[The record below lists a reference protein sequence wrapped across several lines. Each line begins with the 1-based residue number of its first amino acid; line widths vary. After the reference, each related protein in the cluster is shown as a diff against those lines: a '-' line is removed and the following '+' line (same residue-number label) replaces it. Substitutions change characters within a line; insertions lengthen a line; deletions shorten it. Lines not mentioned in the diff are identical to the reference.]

1 MERIFLMKIIVACD
15 GSQQSKKAIE
25 LLKQLPIPD
34 AQFQLINVAPVI
46 EYDPEVIAKEAKEK
60 IEAYN
65 TDMLQKAKE
74 LLDDAKKLVE
84 PDSKACEAKLIEGS
98 PAEVL
103 IEESKDADLIVMGSR
118 GLNPIKKIFLG
129 SVSDALL
136 RHAECSVLLYKEA
149 KEGEA
154 VGDPLKVVVG
164 YDDTPNSR
172 EACEFLKKFAPNQLN
187 SVDLL
192 AVMQTHFY
200 YGMNYSST
208 ILETWP
214 KQKQVLEESLEA
226 MKRELENQK
235 ASKNVGVTLKLD
247 SYDVAHE
254 INDFAKEANAG
265 LILVGSKGKNLID
278 RVFIGSVSNKLAHH
292 GELPL
297 LVVR

>member
-1 MERIFLMKIIVACD
+1 MKIIVACD
-15 GSQQSKKAIE
+15 GSQQSTKAIE
-25 LLKQLPIPD
+25 LLKQLPIQD
-34 AQFQLINVAPVI
+34 ARFQLINVAPVI

-65 TDMLQKAKE
+65 TDMLKKANE
-74 LLDDAKKLVE
+74 LLNDAKKLVE
-84 PDSKACEAKLIEGS
+84 PSAQSCEAKLVEGS

-103 IEESKDADLIVMGSR
+103 IEQSKDADLIVMGSR

-136 RHAECSVLLYKEA
+136 RHAECSVLLYKEP
-149 KEGEA
+149 KKGEA
-154 VGDPLKVVVG
+154 SADPLKVVVG

-172 EACEFLKKFAPNQLN
+172 EACEFLKKFAPNQM
-187 SVDLL
+187 SSADLL

-214 KQKQVLEESLEA
+214 RQKQVLEESLEA

-235 ASKNVGVTLKLD
+235 ACKKVGVTLKLD

>member
-1 MERIFLMKIIVACD
+1 MKIIVACD
-15 GSQQSKKAIE
+15 GSQQSTKAIK
-25 LLKQLPIPD
+25 LLTQLPIKN

-46 EYDPEVIAKEAKEK
+46 EYDPEVIAKEAREK
-60 IEAYN
+60 IESYN
-65 TDMLQKAKE
+65 ADMLKKAKE
-74 LLDDAKKLVE
+74 LLEEAKTLVD
-84 PDSKACEAKLIEGS
+84 PSAKCEARLIEGS
-98 PAEVL
+98 PTEVL
-103 IEESKDADLIVMGSR
+103 IEESKEADLVVMGSR

-136 RHAECSVLLYKEA
+136 RHAECSVLLYKEP
-149 KEGEA
+149 KEGD
-154 VGDPLKVVVG
+154 VPGDPLKVVVG
-164 YDDTPNSR
+164 YDDTPNAR
-172 EACEFLKKFAPNQLN
+172 EACEFLKKLQPKQLKA
-187 SVDLL
+187 VTLL
-192 AVMQTHFY
+192 SVMQTHFY

-214 KQKQVLEESLEA
+214 KQKQVLEESLEG
-226 MKRELENQK
+226 MKRELVNQDVSE
-235 ASKNVGVTLKLD
+235 AVEHTLKLD

-254 INDFAKEANAG
+254 INDFAKELNAG

>member
-1 MERIFLMKIIVACD
+1 MKIIVACD
-15 GSQQSKKAIE
+15 GSQQSTKAIK
-25 LLKQLPIPD
+25 LLTQIPFKD
-34 AQFQLINVAPVI
+34 PEYHLINVAPVI
-46 EYDPEVIAKEAKEK
+46 EYDPEIIAKEAKVK

-65 TDMLQKAKE
+65 SEMLGKAQE
-74 LLDDAKKLVE
+74 LLDAAKNDLGSTIQAAEV
-84 PDSKACEAKLIEGS
+84 KLIKGN

-103 IEESKDADLIVMGSR
+103 IEQSKNADLVVMGSR

-136 RHAECSVLLYKEA
+136 RHAECSVLLYKEP
-149 KEGEA
+149 KDGEL
-154 VGDPLKVVVG
+154 VSDPLKVVVG

-172 EACEFLKKFAPNQLN
+172 EACEFLKGLTPSKLK
-187 SVDLL
+187 SLDLL

-200 YGMNYSST
+200 YGMNYSSA

-235 ASKNVGVTLKLD
+235 VSEEVTISIKLD

-254 INDFAKEANAG
+254 VNDFAKENGAG
-265 LILVGSKGKNLID
+265 LLIVGSKGKNLID